1 MEKRI
6 EPLLPKGSN
15 AGREGERGEGG
26 DCMKF
31 SFGKETP
38 RRPRALEDIHI
49 CIGLAVLLFF
59 WSISNDDC
67 THTCLIGPPN
77 S

>member
-15 AGREGERGEGG
+15 AGKKGERGEGG

-38 RRPRALEDIHI
+38 RRDRALWKTYIFALVWLS
-49 CIGLAVLLFF
+49 CYSFGQLAMMTARTLA
-59 WSISNDDC
+59 S
-67 THTCLIGPPN
+67 
-77 S
+77 